1 MDFRP
6 LLPEIRW
13 SSPVCPRGLFTTGAS
28 RLAPHGGRRL
38 PLRPGYPAL
47 GSSGFQIAQSPAG
60 QFGDNRVGVAEQQ
73 NQHTDPGQFA
83 WVYADHGNGVS
94 HRQILLNISSDIV
107 PED

>member
-1 MDFRP
+1 MDFRR

-28 RLAPHGGRRL
+28 RLAP
-38 PLRPGYPAL
+38 AC
-47 GSSGFQIAQSPAG
+47 GSSGFQIAQRLAG
-60 QFGDNRVGVAEQQ
+60 QFGDNRVRVAEQQ